1 MFGFAFLVLI
11 TLIAWLVHFWTAG
24 HHLFGTSFIPDALHY
39 VAVGLSA
46 AVAALGSS
54 WLILQQ
60 GLKHALGI
68 EPTGAQ
74 RVIVYGLAT
83 FIASAVALKFLGQN
97 ITAILTTS
105 AIITAIVGFAL
116 QPTLGGLFSGVAL
129 QLDRHLEPGSGI
141 VYEGH
146 DTTIESMNWRS
157 VIGRRRDH
165 TKVIIPNAKLA
176 SETIKVYPEDRATRH
191 DTYIYAPVSIPPQ
204 RVSKLVRELVSDL
217 TYVEAIRPVYVA
229 PIEQMPDIAALK
241 YRVRYRIAYYFEI
254 PEVEGEVIRRI
265 WYGFQRHD
273 IPLPVSR
280 LYSEELRDRQ
290 TGPLGFPEGYDL
302 ADAVRDALYSDD
314 QTVDEDRVV
323 AVKDQL
329 EDEGRVLLYGPG
341 ERIIIPDAWKG
352 RKYLL
357 AAGALNQD
365 DPDFADRRKYGGW
378 PEEGARRLFVHQL
391 ADTAQ
396 LQDLSDL
403 LASYIGP
410 YGERAVKKASL
421 SASDY
426 VELCQICAGEIED
439 EACRRDFLAKVLPRH
454 ADSRKPGLVFTA
466 ARDFAGHYVS
476 EPHLRAVDEAV
487 IIAIPDSLTDQ
498 FTPTQEESP

>member
-1 MFGFAFLVLI
+1 MFGFVFLVLI
-11 TLIAWLVHFWTAG
+11 TLIAWLVHFWTAD
-24 HHLFGTSFIPDALHY
+24 HHLFGTSFIPSSLQFL
-39 VAVGLSA
+39 AVGLSA

-83 FIASAVALKFLGQN
+83 FIASAFALKFLGQN

-141 VYEGH
+141 VYEGL
-146 DTTIESMNWRS
+146 DTRIESMNWRS

-165 TKVIIPNAKLA
+165 TKIIIPNAKLA
-176 SETIKVYPEDRATRH
+176 GETIKVFPEDRATRH
-191 DTYIYAPVSIPPQ
+191 DTFIFAPVSIPPQ
-204 RVSKLVRELVSDL
+204 RIAKLVRELVSDL
-217 TYVEAIRPVYVA
+217 TYVEAIRPVSVA

-302 ADAVRDALYSDD
+302 TDAVRDALYNVEENVDD
-314 QTVDEDRVV
+314 DHVRK
-323 AVKDQL
+323 VKQEL

-357 AAGALNQD
+357 AAGALNED
-365 DPDFADRRKYGGW
+365 DPDFAERRNYGPSPGDN
-378 PEEGARRLFVHQL
+378 ARRLFIHQL

-396 LQDLSDL
+396 LQDLADL
-403 LASYIGP
+403 LAEYIGP
-410 YGERAVKKASL
+410 YAERAVRKASV
-421 SASDY
+421 SAQDY
-426 VELCQICAGEIED
+426 VELCHICANEIED
-439 EACRRDFLAKVLPRH
+439 AACHSNFLQKVLPRH
-454 ADSRKPGLVFTA
+454 ADSRNPGLVFTA
-466 ARDFAGHYVS
+466 SRDFAGHYVS
-476 EPHLRAVDEAV
+476 DPHLRAVDEAV
-487 IIAIPDSLTDQ
+487 VIAIPDSLSDQ
-498 FTPTQEESP
+498 FMATQKQDS